1 MLGSIATTSNA
12 KIEKK
17 NPRINQPNALRP
29 FDDATTA
36 HAIARNNQS
45 ARYSTDV
52 DQSELTAPIMSGS
65 SIALQSSPESVR
77 NLPRP
82 LARR

>member
-1 MLGSIATTSNA
+1 VGSGSPDLTTTGLTLGNIATTSNA

-45 ARYSTDV
+45 ARYSTEVPPIRNDCSDYVRFV
-52 DQSELTAPIMSGS
+52 DS
-65 SIALQSSPESVR
+65 SAI
-77 NLPRP
+77 
-82 LARR
+82 LA